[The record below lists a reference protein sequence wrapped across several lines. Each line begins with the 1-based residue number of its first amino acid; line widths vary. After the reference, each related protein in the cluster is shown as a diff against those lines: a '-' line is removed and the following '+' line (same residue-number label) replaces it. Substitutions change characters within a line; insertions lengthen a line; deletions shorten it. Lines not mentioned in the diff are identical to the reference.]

1 MGFNILDKDNNHV
14 GWTATKFDNDSGLTF
29 ISDDSP
35 LPDTTVDLKSLKNAK
50 INAIKRQAATMI
62 ADTDWRLQR
71 ANERDSL
78 GVSGA
83 DIDTPKQV
91 LAKREAIRR
100 ASNRAESE
108 IIALT
113 DSNAVVTYVLGVLDT
128 DYPDSKSLTHLEF
141 LRRFTAV
148 ERVSIADAS
157 TQNAALADY
166 MTMLNSAKLINLDD
180 ADVAGGVTMLE
191 TAGVIAA
198 GRASE
203 ILS

>member
-1 MGFNILDKDNNHV
+1 MGFNILDSNGKQI
-14 GWTATKFDNDSGLTF
+14 GWSADVFDNDSELRF
-29 ISDDSP
+29 IDDTQAIE
-35 LPDTTVDLKSLKNAK
+35 PDINVLKSNKLAD
-50 INAIKRQAATMI
+50 IKQAAQSML
-62 ADTDWRLQR
+62 ASTDWQLQR
-71 ANERDSL
+71 AHERDSL

-191 TAGVIAA
+191 AAGVIAV

-203 ILS
+203 ILA